1 MKQVKN
7 KRQALWFDYK
17 IKKRV
22 LSTILTSLFLLLC
35 TSKSFALELRI
46 GHFAPV
52 GHPITKGTTK
62 AAETIKKLSGGDITL
77 KVFPANQLGKN
88 KDLVQQVS
96 DGSLDFTIDGPGMIG
111 NWHKPVAVFEAPFL
125 ADSWSE
131 MRKIVNGPKAQS
143 MFKDFFKGC

>member
-77 KVFPANQLGKN
+77 KVMGLLPARGNMNHFLILSGPAPYLN
-88 KDLVQQVS
+88 SRLDSYIHLS
-96 DGSLDFTIDGPGMIG
+96 TESL
-111 NWHKPVAVFEAPFL
+111 
-125 ADSWSE
+125 
-131 MRKIVNGPKAQS
+131 R
-143 MFKDFFKGC
+143 